1 MSFTKKILFI
11 LMLPLLFAGC
21 ASYKKSVY
29 LRYDKVLD
37 DIEQRGRLYE
47 YRIMPKDELIIVV
60 STSDPASAV
69 PFLRKLG
76 QNKDM
81 SISNQGVG
89 DANLLNYLVDNDGFI
104 DYPVLG
110 KFSVLGL
117 STREC
122 EALIRQKL
130 EAYLN
135 EVPNVT
141 VRLANFKVSVLGE
154 VASPGT
160 FTVTDERIN
169 IFQALSQAG
178 DMTLF
183 ADRDDV
189 QLLRE
194 DSIGRRH
201 VVHLDLT
208 EASIALSPY
217 YYLQQNDVVY
227 VKPTKAKVR
236 ANTFNNNSSIWISI
250 LSLLTTIASL
260 VVVAIR

>member
-1 MSFTKKILFI
+1 M
-11 LMLPLLFAGC
+11 
-21 ASYKKSVY
+21 
-29 LRYDKVLD
+29 
-37 DIEQRGRLYE
+37 
-47 YRIMPKDELIIVV
+47 
-60 STSDPASAV
+60 
-69 PFLRKLG
+69 
-76 QNKDM
+76 
-81 SISNQGVG
+81 
-89 DANLLNYLVDNDGFI
+89 DNDGFI